1 MPPPPRGPGDDAALS
16 EGRLL
21 TADAL
26 CEGVHFERSEP
37 AFLIGRKALAVNL
50 SDVAAMGGRPTACLL
65 TLALPQNLPESFFE
79 AFADGFASAAAEEGV
94 EWIGGDIVRSAAGMA
109 ISVTLVGVPGA
120 KLLSRSGARPGDGL
134 YVSGPLGASAGGRAL
149 LTRGWRVRPPNRRA
163 MSQWHRTGDVRA
175 GRRLEPLLAAPRR
188 GSSKSGRGF
197 PRPAAAV
204 LIARHL
210 DPGARLAEAAFLAGG
225 GVASAAMDL
234 SDGLGLDLARLCEA
248 SGTGALVLREALP
261 VSREARLWAAR
272 AGEDPFDLAAGG
284 GEDYELL
291 FTVPPSR
298 EPRLRGWPAGRGT
311 GPFLIGRIRP
321 RAEGLRVVDA
331 AGRTSKMRLLGYDAF
346 RLTGR

>member
-37 AFLIGRKALAVNL
+37 AFLIGRKALSVNL

-65 TLALPQNLPESFFE
+65 TLALPRSLPESFVE
-79 AFADGFASAAAEEGV
+79 AFADGFASVAAEEGV
-94 EWIGGDIVRSAAGMA
+94 KWIGGDIVRSAAGMA
-109 ISVTLVGVPGA
+109 VSVTLMGVPGA
-120 KLLSRSGARPGDGL
+120 KILSRGGARPGDGL
-134 YVSGPLGASAGGRAL
+134 YVSGALGASAAGRAL
-149 LTRGWRVRPPNRRA
+149 LTGGWRVKPPTRPAIKR
-163 MSQWHRTGDVRA
+163 WHRTGDA
-175 GRRLEPLLAAPRR
+175 QSGRRLEPLLAAPRGETSR
-188 GSSKSGRGF
+188 AGRGL

-210 DPGARLAEAAFLAGG
+210 DPGARLTEAAFLAGDG
-225 GVASAAMDL
+225 IASAAMDL
-234 SDGLGLDLARLCEA
+234 SDGLGLDLTRLCEA
-248 SGTGALVLREALP
+248 SRTGALLLREALP

-291 FTVPPSR
+291 FTVPPSL

-321 RAEGLRVVDA
+321 RREGLRVVDA
-331 AGRTSKMRLLGYDAF
+331 AGRSSKLRPLGYDAF